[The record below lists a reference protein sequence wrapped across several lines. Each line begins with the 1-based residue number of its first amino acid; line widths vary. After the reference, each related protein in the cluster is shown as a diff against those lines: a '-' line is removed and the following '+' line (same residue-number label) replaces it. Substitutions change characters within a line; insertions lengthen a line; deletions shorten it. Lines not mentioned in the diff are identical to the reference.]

1 MRLRDEAE
9 FKEYVAAQSLAL
21 RRTAYLMCGDWHQA
35 EDLVQTAL
43 LRLYRSWSKVQRS
56 DSRDAYVR
64 QVLVRCLIDERRR
77 SWRRER
83 PFAELPEA
91 GLHMRDE
98 DGASGED
105 GRAESGF
112 EIRIGDRDEVF
123 AALAK
128 IPPRQRATL
137 VLRYWEDMSVEQAAH
152 VLGCSAGTVK
162 SQSARGLA
170 ALRLLLQPI
179 PEPSISLT
187 EKEWDR

>member
-43 LRLYRSWSKVQRS
+43 LRLYRWWSKVQRS

-83 PFAELPEA
+83 PFAELPEV

-98 DGASGED
+98 DGGSGED
-105 GRAESGF
+105 ASSGSGF
-112 EIRIGDRDEVF
+112 EIRLGTRDEIF

-128 IPPRQRATL
+128 VPPRQRATL
-137 VLRYWEDMSVEQAAH
+137 VLRFWEDMSVEQAAH
-152 VLGCSAGTVK
+152 VLGCSVGTVK
-162 SQSARGLA
+162 SQTARGLS
-170 ALRLLLQPI
+170 ALRTLLQPI
-179 PEPSISLT
+179 AEPSISRT

>member
-43 LRLYRSWSKVQRS
+43 LRLFRSWSKVQRS

-77 SWRRER
+77 GWRRER
-83 PFAELPEA
+83 PFAEMPEV

-98 DGASGED
+98 DGTSGAD

-112 EIRIGDRDEVF
+112 EIRFGHRDEIF

-152 VLGCSAGTVK
+152 VLDCSVGTVK

-170 ALRLLLQPI
+170 ALRALLRPI
-179 PEPSISLT
+179 AEPSIRVA
-187 EKEWDR
+187 EKEWD

>member
-1 MRLRDEAE
+1 MRLSDEAE

-43 LRLYRSWSKVQRS
+43 LRLYRFWSKVQRS

-77 SWRRER
+77 GWRRER
-83 PFAELPEA
+83 PFAEMPEA

-98 DGASGED
+98 GGASGED
-105 GRAESGF
+105 GRGESGF
-112 EIRIGDRDEVF
+112 EVRFGHRDEIF

-152 VLGCSAGTVK
+152 VLDCSVGTVK

-170 ALRLLLQPI
+170 ALRALLRPI
-179 PEPSISLT
+179 AEPSIRLA
-187 EKEWDR
+187 EKEWD

>member
-64 QVLVRCLIDERRR
+64 QVLVRVLIDERRR
-77 SWRRER
+77 GWRRER
-83 PFAELPEA
+83 PFAEMPEV

-98 DGASGED
+98 DGASGAD

-112 EIRIGDRDEVF
+112 EIRFGHRDEIF

-152 VLGCSAGTVK
+152 VLDCSVGTVK

-170 ALRLLLQPI
+170 ALRALLRPI
-179 PEPSISLT
+179 AEPSIRLA
-187 EKEWDR
+187 EKEWD

>member
-77 SWRRER
+77 GWRRER
-83 PFAELPEA
+83 PFAEMPEV

-98 DGASGED
+98 DGVSGED

-112 EIRIGDRDEVF
+112 EIRLGHRDEIF

-152 VLGCSAGTVK
+152 VLDCSVGTVK

-170 ALRLLLQPI
+170 ALRALLRPI
-179 PEPSISLT
+179 AEPSIRLA

>member
-77 SWRRER
+77 GWRRER
-83 PFAELPEA
+83 PFAEMPEV

-98 DGASGED
+98 DGVSGED

-112 EIRIGDRDEVF
+112 EIRLGHRDGIF

-137 VLRYWEDMSVEQAAH
+137 VLRYWEDMSVEDTARLLECAD
-152 VLGCSAGTVK
+152 GTVK
-162 SQSARGLA
+162 SQAARGLQ
-170 ALRLLLQPI
+170 ALRALLGEMPL
-179 PEPSISLT
+179 S
-187 EKEWDR
+187 RRRGA

>member
-9 FKEYVAAQSLAL
+9 FKEYVAGQSLAL

-98 DGASGED
+98 DGAGGED
-105 GRAESGF
+105 GSSGSGF
-112 EIRIGDRDEVF
+112 EIRLGTRDEIF

-128 IPPRQRATL
+128 VPPRQRATL
-137 VLRYWEDMSVEQAAH
+137 VLRFWEDMSVEQAAH
-152 VLGCSAGTVK
+152 VLGCSVGTVK
-162 SQSARGLA
+162 SQTARGLS
-170 ALRLLLQPI
+170 ALRTLLQSI
-179 PEPSISLT
+179 AEPSISRT

>member
-1 MRLRDEAE
+1 MRLGDEAE
-9 FKEYVAAQSLAL
+9 FKEYVAARSLAL

-91 GLHMRDE
+91 GPHMRDE

-105 GRAESGF
+105 GRSGSGF
-112 EIRIGDRDEVF
+112 EIRLGNRDEIF

-128 IPPRQRATL
+128 VPPRQRATL
-137 VLRYWEDMSVEQAAH
+137 VLRYWEDMSIEQAAY
-152 VLGCSAGTVK
+152 VLG
-162 SQSARGLA
+162 
-170 ALRLLLQPI
+170 
-179 PEPSISLT
+179 
-187 EKEWDR
+187 

>member
-9 FKEYVAAQSLAL
+9 FKEYVAGQSLAL

-83 PFAELPEA
+83 PFGDLPEV

-98 DGASGED
+98 GSANGED

-112 EIRIGDRDEVF
+112 EIRLGTRDEIF

-137 VLRYWEDMSVEQAAH
+137 VLRYWEDMSVEQAAD
-152 VLGCSAGTVK
+152 VLSCSVGTVK

-170 ALRLLLQPI
+170 ALRVLLEPTA
-179 PEPSISLT
+179 EPSIGRNQ
-187 EKEWDR
+187 KEWDR

>member
-1 MRLRDEAE
+1 MRLGDEAE

-21 RRTAYLMCGDWHQA
+21 RRTTYLMCGDWHQA

-77 SWRRER
+77 GWRRER
-83 PFAELPEA
+83 PFAEMPEV

-98 DGASGED
+98 DGASGAD

-112 EIRIGDRDEVF
+112 EIRFGHRDEIF

-152 VLGCSAGTVK
+152 VLDCSVGTVK

-170 ALRLLLQPI
+170 ALRALLRPI
-179 PEPSISLT
+179 AEPSIRVA

>member
-77 SWRRER
+77 GWRRER

-98 DGASGED
+98 DGASADD

-112 EIRIGDRDEVF
+112 EIRLGDRDEIF

-152 VLGCSAGTVK
+152 VLGCTTGTVK

-170 ALRLLLQPI
+170 ALRALLQPI
-179 PEPSISLT
+179 AEPSISLT

>member
-1 MRLRDEAE
+1 MRLTDEAE
-9 FKEYVAAQSLAL
+9 FKEYAAAQSLAL

-56 DSRDAYVR
+56 GSRDAYVR

-83 PFAELPEA
+83 PFAELPET
-91 GLHMRDE
+91 GLHMRDG
-98 DGASGED
+98 DGMNGE
-105 GRAESGF
+105 GANAGSGF
-112 EIRIGDRDEVF
+112 EIRLGHRDEIF

-128 IPPRQRATL
+128 LPPRQRATL

-152 VLGCSAGTVK
+152 AMGCTVGTVK
-162 SQSARGLA
+162 SQSARGLS
-170 ALRLLLQPI
+170 ALRVLLRPI
-179 PEPSISLT
+179 AEPPISVT